1 MSRQEIDGNEKEAY
15 LAWRRGIAAI
25 EEGQSQ
31 VIHTAI
37 PFSFQKCNTF
47 NCAADAHAL

>member
-31 VIHTAI
+31 VKHTAI
-37 PFSFQKCNTF
+37 PLSFQKM
-47 NCAADAHAL
+47 